1 MKTILSA
8 NNLRTGAAWLFLI
21 LGIGLYI
28 IGFFYIEENSIWNK
42 IAIKVVDVLVIGV
55 VLGFITNAADF
66 SKTFKGNLS
75 RLIPQTRG
83 KINYIINRTNQYVG
97 SMLENLLRVKELP
110 SIKRWEK
117 MWLRII
123 NGRWM

>member
-1 MKTILSA
+1 MKTILST

-42 IAIKVVDVLVIGV
+42 IAIKVADVLVIGV

-66 SKTFKGNLS
+66 QKHL
-75 RLIPQTRG
+75 
-83 KINYIINRTNQYVG
+83 
-97 SMLENLLRVKELP
+97 KEILVD
-110 SIKRWEK
+110 
-117 MWLRII
+117 
-123 NGRWM
+123 